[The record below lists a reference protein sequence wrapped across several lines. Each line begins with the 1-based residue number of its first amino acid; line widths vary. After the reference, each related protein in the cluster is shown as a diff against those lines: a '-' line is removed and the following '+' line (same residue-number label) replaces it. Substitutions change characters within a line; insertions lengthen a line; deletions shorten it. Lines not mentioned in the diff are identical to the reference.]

1 MLDLTHVHASL
12 EAKLSTLTAELK
24 TIAVH
29 DAPTD
34 NWEAVPDTT
43 ELQEADSNSEADVIE
58 AWNERR
64 ATVAALETDYR
75 DIKRALQ
82 KIDVGTYGVCEIAGE
97 PIEEDRLHA
106 YPTAR
111 TCTKHFDQ
119 EFELSL

>member
-1 MLDLTHVHASL
+1 MLDLKDVHTSL
-12 EAKLSTLTAELK
+12 VAKLAIITNELK
-24 TIAVH
+24 AIAVY

-34 NWEAVPDTT
+34 NWEAVPDTS

-64 ATVAALETDYR
+64 ATVAALETEYR
-75 DIKRALQ
+75 DIKRAIQ
-82 KIDVGTYGVCEIAGE
+82 KIDDGTYGVCEISGE
-97 PIEEDRLHA
+97 PIEENRLQA